1 MTARVKIC
9 GITRV
14 EDAHAAIA
22 AGADMIGLNFYA
34 KSPRYVELDRA
45 REIRTA
51 IGSSAKVV
59 GVFVN
64 ASRTYIEERLRAASL
79 DMIQFSG
86 DEGDAALAGWL
97 VPLIVARRLRP
108 GEVPSVTA
116 RRADYVMFDA
126 FDEKLHGGT
135 GIRIPLDQLRRLDL
149 SRAFVA
155 GGLNPDNVA
164 EVAALEPYAVDCA
177 GGVESSPGIKDH
189 DKLRSFIANAKR
201 SRQSRPFWPVRRQV
215 RR

>member
-1 MTARVKIC
+1 MTVRVKIC
-9 GITRV
+9 GVTRI

-34 KSPRYVELDRA
+34 KSPRYVEVDRA
-45 REIRTA
+45 EEIRAA
-51 IGSSAKVV
+51 IGSRAAVI

-64 ASRTYIEERLRAASL
+64 AERSYIDERLRAASL

-86 DEGDAALAGWL
+86 DEDDAALADWP
-97 VPLIVARRLRP
+97 VPSIVTNRLKP
-108 GEVPSVTA
+108 GEMLSVTP
-116 RRADYVMFDA
+116 RRADYVLLDA
-126 FDEKLHGGT
+126 FDAKLRGGS
-135 GIRIPLDQLRRLDL
+135 GSRIALDQLRRLDL

-177 GGVESSPGIKDH
+177 SGVESSPGVKDH
-189 DKLRSFIANAKR
+189 DKLRSFVKNAKR
-201 SRQSRPFWPVRRQV
+201 SR
-215 RR
+215 

>member
-1 MTARVKIC
+1 MTVRVKIC

-45 REIRTA
+45 REIRAA
-51 IGSSAKVV
+51 IGSRAAVV

-64 ASRTYIEERLRAASL
+64 AERAYIDERLRAASL

-86 DEGDAALAGWL
+86 DEDDAALAGWP
-97 VPLIVARRLRP
+97 VPIDCHKPAEAGRNVERDARVA
-108 GEVPSVTA
+108 
-116 RRADYVMFDA
+116 ADYVLFDA
-126 FDEKLHGGT
+126 FDAKLRGGS
-135 GIRIPLDQLRRLDL
+135 GSRISLDQLRRLDL

-177 GGVESSPGIKDH
+177 SGVESSPGVKDH
-189 DKLRSFIANAKR
+189 DKLRSFVKNAKR
-201 SRQSRPFWPVRRQV
+201 SR
-215 RR
+215 

>member
-1 MTARVKIC
+1 MTIRVKIC

-14 EDAHAAIA
+14 EDARAAVA

-34 KSPRYVELDRA
+34 KSPRYVEIDRA
-45 REIRTA
+45 REIREA
-51 IGSSAKVV
+51 IGSSAAVI

-64 ASRTYIEERLRAASL
+64 AQRAYIHERLRAASL

-86 DEGDAALAGWL
+86 DEDDAALAGW
-97 VPLIVARRLRP
+97 P
-108 GEVPSVTA
+108 VPSVVTRRLKPGENMTP
-116 RRADYVMFDA
+116 RRADYVLFDA
-126 FDEKLHGGT
+126 FDTQLRGGT
-135 GIRIPLDQLRRLDL
+135 GSRIALDQLRVLDL

-177 GGVESSPGIKDH
+177 SGVESSPGVKDH
-189 DKLRSFIANAKR
+189 DKLRSFVNNAKR
-201 SRQSRPFWPVRRQV
+201 SR
-215 RR
+215 

>member
-1 MTARVKIC
+1 MTVRVKIC

-14 EDAHAAIA
+14 EDARAAIE

-34 KSPRYVELDRA
+34 KTPRFVEVGRA
-45 REIRTA
+45 SEIREAVGARATL
-51 IGSSAKVV
+51 V

-64 ASRTYIEERLRAASL
+64 ASRAYIDERVRAAAL

-86 DEGDAALAGWL
+86 DEDDTLVAGWP
-97 VPLIVARRLRP
+97 VPSIVTRRLKP
-108 GEVPSVTA
+108 GESVTPH
-116 RRADYVMFDA
+116 RADYELFDA
-126 FDEKLHGGT
+126 FDAKLLGGT
-135 GIRIPLDQLRRLDL
+135 GIRLSLDLLRVLDL

-177 GGVESSPGIKDH
+177 SGVESSPGVKDH
-189 DKLRSFIANAKR
+189 DKLRSFVNNAKR
-201 SRQSRPFWPVRRQV
+201 SR
-215 RR
+215 

>member
-1 MTARVKIC
+1 MTIRVKIC

-34 KSPRYVELDRA
+34 KSPRYVEIDRA
-45 REIRTA
+45 KEIREA
-51 IGSSAKVV
+51 IGSSAGVI

-64 ASRTYIEERLRAASL
+64 AERAYINDRLRAAAL
-79 DMIQFSG
+79 DMIQFSA
-86 DEGDAALAGWL
+86 DEDDAALAGWS
-97 VPLIVARRLRP
+97 VPSIVTRRLKP
-108 GEVPSVTA
+108 GENMTPH
-116 RRADYVMFDA
+116 RADYVLFDA
-126 FDEKLHGGT
+126 FDTQLRGGT
-135 GIRIPLDQLRRLDL
+135 GSRIALEQLRLLDL

-177 GGVESSPGIKDH
+177 SGVESSPGVKDH
-189 DKLRSFIANAKR
+189 DKLRSFVNNAKR
-201 SRQSRPFWPVRRQV
+201 SR
-215 RR
+215 

>member
-1 MTARVKIC
+1 MTVRVKIC

-34 KSPRYVELDRA
+34 KSPRCIDIERA
-45 REIRTA
+45 REIRA
-51 IGSSAKVV
+51 AVGARAAVI

-64 ASRTYIEERLRAASL
+64 AERAYIDERIRVAEL

-86 DEGDAALAGWL
+86 DEDVAAIAGWP
-97 VPLIVARRLRP
+97 VPSIVARRLKQ
-108 GEVPSVTA
+108 GDVPSVTTP
-116 RRADYVMFDA
+116 RGDYVLFDA
-126 FDEKLHGGT
+126 FDAQLHGGT
-135 GIRIPLDQLRRLDL
+135 GMRIALEQLRAFDL

-164 EVAALEPYAVDCA
+164 EVAALKPYAVDCA
-177 GGVESSPGIKDH
+177 SGVESAPGVKDH
-189 DKLRSFIANAKR
+189 DKLRSFVNNAKR
-201 SRQSRPFWPVRRQV
+201 SR
-215 RR
+215 

>member
-1 MTARVKIC
+1 MTVRVKIC

-14 EDAHAAIA
+14 EDACAAIE

-34 KSPRYVELDRA
+34 KTPRFVEVGRA
-45 REIRTA
+45 REIREAVGARAT
-51 IGSSAKVV
+51 IV

-64 ASRTYIEERLRAASL
+64 ASRAYIDERVRAASL

-86 DEGDAALAGWL
+86 DQDDALVTGWP
-97 VPLIVARRLRP
+97 VPSIVTRRLKP
-108 GEVPSVTA
+108 GESVTPH
-116 RRADYVMFDA
+116 RADYVLFDA
-126 FDEKLHGGT
+126 FDAKLLGGT
-135 GIRIPLDQLRRLDL
+135 GIRLSLDLLRVLDL

-177 GGVESSPGIKDH
+177 SGVESSPGVKDH
-189 DKLRSFIANAKR
+189 DKLRSFVNNAKR
-201 SRQSRPFWPVRRQV
+201 SR
-215 RR
+215 

>member
-1 MTARVKIC
+1 MTVRVKIC

-14 EDAHAAIA
+14 EDARAAIA

-34 KSPRYVELDRA
+34 KTPRFIDVDRA
-45 REIRTA
+45 REIREA
-51 IGSSAKVV
+51 VSARATVV

-64 ASRTYIEERLRAASL
+64 ASRAYIDERLRAVSL

-86 DEGDAALAGWL
+86 DEDEAALAGWP
-97 VPLIVARRLRP
+97 VPSIVARRLRA
-108 GEVPSVTA
+108 GERSSETV
-116 RRADYVMFDA
+116 RRTDYVLYDA
-126 FDEKLHGGT
+126 FDAKLFGGT
-135 GIRIPLDQLRRLDL
+135 GNRISLDRLRVVDL

-177 GGVESSPGIKDH
+177 SGVESSPTVKDH
-189 DKLRSFIANAKR
+189 DKLRRFVNNAKR
-201 SRQSRPFWPVRRQV
+201 SR
-215 RR
+215 

>member
-1 MTARVKIC
+1 MTVRVKIC

-45 REIRTA
+45 MEIRAA
-51 IGSSAKVV
+51 IGSRATVV

-64 ASRTYIEERLRAASL
+64 AERAYIEDRLRAVSL

-86 DEGDAALAGWL
+86 DEDDAAVGGWA
-97 VPLIVARRLRP
+97 VATIVKNRPEPGGSLGVTRRR
-108 GEVPSVTA
+108 G
-116 RRADYVMFDA
+116 DYVLFDA
-126 FDEKLHGGT
+126 FDARLRGGS
-135 GIRIPLDQLRRLDL
+135 GSRIALDQLRGLDL

-155 GGLNPDNVA
+155 GGLNPDNVG

-177 GGVESSPGIKDH
+177 SGVESSPGVKEH
-189 DKLRSFIANAKR
+189 EKLRSFVKNAKR
-201 SRQSRPFWPVRRQV
+201 SR
-215 RR
+215 